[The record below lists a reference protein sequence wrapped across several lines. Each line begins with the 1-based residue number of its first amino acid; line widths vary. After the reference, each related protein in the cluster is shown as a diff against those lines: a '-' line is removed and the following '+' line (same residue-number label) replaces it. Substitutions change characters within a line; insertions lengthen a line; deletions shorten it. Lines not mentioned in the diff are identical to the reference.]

1 MTIKMRLDTDALR
14 ALIKDN
20 PEVELELTQAVLNN
34 LKIDVL
40 KKGIESQ
47 IEACLKGMVKNE
59 GSTWQ
64 PRYVPQDKKFV
75 ELIQK
80 VVIEAVTAFTSEGLK
95 QHVEQLASNAIRI
108 EANYAGKELKEILRG
123 LITPEMAKEIV
134 REKVLL

>member
-1 MTIKMRLDTDALR
+1 MTIKMRLDTDSLR

-59 GSTWQ
+59 GSSWS
-64 PRYVPQDKKFV
+64 PCYVPADKKFT

-80 VVIEAVTAFTSEGLK
+80 VVIEAVQAFTSEGLK
-95 QHVEQLASNAIRI
+95 NHVTQLAREAVRI
-108 EANYAGKELKEILRG
+108 ETNYASKELKEVLRG